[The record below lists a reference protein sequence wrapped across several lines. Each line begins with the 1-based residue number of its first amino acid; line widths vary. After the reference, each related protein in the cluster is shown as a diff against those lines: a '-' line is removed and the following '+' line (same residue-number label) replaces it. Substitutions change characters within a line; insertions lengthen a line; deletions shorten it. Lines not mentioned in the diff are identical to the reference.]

1 LEGSS
6 LDNGTILLRES
17 SSCMD
22 VLEVLALGMTGS
34 RRGGGLGQ
42 GLLKFLEFRG
52 RRGSVSR
59 LASLLAVVIDTLDVS
74 LMEMTPC
81 GPGIFKI
88 K

>member
-1 LEGSS
+1 LYGRFGG
-6 LDNGTILLRES
+6 LGLRHDRVRE
-17 SSCMD
+17 
-22 VLEVLALGMTGS
+22 
-34 RRGGGLGQ
+34 GGGLGQ

-52 RRGSVSR
+52 RRGSVSS
-59 LASLLAVVIDTLDVS
+59 LASLLAVVIGTLDVS